1 MSIQKESLAV
11 LNHLASGS
19 YHIRLTLWTPATDI
33 TSSIVSATSHHSVV
47 FPCLLLF
54 LWQFYLTNITIN
66 SKTSNPITGETL
78 KYIKYINSLILLI
91 KNSRFTGKRDSP
103 VVRKQKERDKAR
115 LQGYNSS
122 IEHVHTDSS
131 VLKVMQCIYLAKL
144 QMKREGFEPF

>member
-1 MSIQKESLAV
+1 M

-33 TSSIVSATSHHSVV
+33 TSSIVSATFHHSVV
-47 FPCLLLF
+47 FSCLLLF

-66 SKTSNPITGETL
+66 SKTSNPIIGETL

-91 KNSRFTGKRDSP
+91 KNSRFAGKRDSP

-131 VLKVMQCIYLAKL
+131 ILKVMQCIYLAKL